1 MPSLLIESDPA
12 TLQELHEFIYE
23 RNEEIEVEQET
34 KRSHGAQLEP
44 IVVAILIAVTP
55 IVTAIIKEYFEYKKT
70 KLAKETEIK
79 LSIKEGNITTP
90 ISPSSL

>member
-12 TLQELHEFIYE
+12 TLQELHEFIYQ

-44 IVVAILIAVTP
+44 IVVAIIVAVTP
-55 IVTAIIKEYFEYKKT
+55 IVTTIIKEYFEYKKT
-70 KLAKETEIK
+70 KFTKETEIK
-79 LSIKEGNITTP
+79 LSLKEGNKTTP
-90 ISPSSL
+90 ISPSNL